1 MIILIDG
8 YNLLRHIFP
17 GVKGDLDK
25 QRTQFIRLLG
35 HYKQK
40 KEAVIKEI
48 IVVFDAGPF
57 RHASREI
64 RQGIVVMFSGQ
75 QSSADEWIFEYVE
88 RHKGYDMVLVT
99 LDRELRDLCKPFNVE
114 SMDVAQFYHSVKDV
128 LLEAIDTHLV
138 PGQQEVRR
146 FDDNSFMFDDD
157 FPEIDQEVLGIMM
170 QQASIK
176 VEKKDVTEKLFV
188 HKDKG
193 TPHKD
198 SKKDKK
204 FNKALKKIQ

>member
-35 HYKQK
+35 HYKKK
-40 KEAVIKEI
+40 KESVIKEI

-64 RQGIVVMFSGQ
+64 RSGIVVMFSGQ
-75 QSSADEWIFEYVE
+75 NSSADEWIFEYVS
-88 RHKGYDMVLVT
+88 RHKHHEMVLVSF
-99 LDRELRDLCKPFNVE
+99 DRELRDCCRPFNVE
-114 SMDVAQFYHSVKDV
+114 PMDVDQFYHSVRDV
-128 LLEAIDTHLV
+128 LLEAVDTYV
-138 PGQQEVRR
+138 IKGPQDVQRYEY
-146 FDDNSFMFDDD
+146 DDVVLPED
-157 FPEIDQEVLGIMM
+157 FPQINQEALDIMM
-170 QQASIK
+170 QNASLK
-176 VEKKDVTEKLFV
+176 VSKKDTGELDA
-188 HKDKG
+188 HKQKG
-193 TPHKD
+193 TAHKA

-204 FNKALKKIQ
+204 FNKVLKKIQ

>member
-25 QRTQFIRLLG
+25 QRLQFIRLLG
-35 HYKQK
+35 HYKKK
-40 KEAVIKEI
+40 KESVIKEI

-75 QSSADEWIFEYVE
+75 NSCADEWIFEYVA
-88 RHKGYDMVLVT
+88 RHKNHEMVLVT
-99 LDRELRDLCKPFNVE
+99 LDRELRERCKPYHVE

-128 LLEAIDTHLV
+128 LLETIDMHLV
-138 PGQQEVRR
+138 SGQSMIERYEK
-146 FDDNSFMFDDD
+146 DDLDD
-157 FPEIDQEVLGIMM
+157 FPEVDQEALGLMM
-170 QQASIK
+170 QHASIK
-176 VEKKDVTEKLFV
+176 IEKKDIDNGPAL
-188 HKDKG
+188 HKQKG
-193 TPHKD
+193 VAHKD
-198 SKKDKK
+198 SKKSKS
-204 FNKALKKIQ
+204 FNKVLKKIQ